1 MQEYVLKL
9 QENEIQLLLNSLA
22 QQPYFAV
29 AELIG
34 KIERQCGGGEAQCM

>member
-9 QENEIQLLLNSLA
+9 QEAEVNLLLSALA

-34 KIERQCGGGEAQCM
+34 KIQGQCGGGEAQCM